1 MKADLDNLS
10 MSRKQISSIVE
21 SERYSITIWNGSI
34 RSGKTVAS
42 VLAFFLAVARAP
54 KTGLI
59 LMVGRTLQTIE
70 RNVLEIMQDEDL
82 YGPLAREVHHTR
94 GSSTAVILGRTVHL
108 IGANDVGAE
117 AKIRGMTAYLALVD
131 EATLLPENFWTQL
144 QGRLSIPG
152 ARCLATTNP
161 DNPEHYLKKKFMD
174 RAHEPGMDI
183 RVWDFYMEDN
193 PQLSPEWIAR
203 KKAEFTGVFYKRF
216 ILGEWVAAE
225 GAVFDTFD
233 HDRHVIRWGDL
244 PEMRWI
250 LGVGI
255 DHGTT
260 NPTHAVMIGHGVD
273 DVLYCMDEWR
283 YKAQSEAARWSNVE
297 LSKGVRDWIATPHHP
312 SDNLDNPP
320 RMTGHVVVDSAA
332 ADFRVQLKQDGTPTV
347 KANKD
352 VLYGIRTLCAL
363 INTGRLKFTDRCPEL
378 LREIPG
384 YVWDEK
390 ASAEG
395 KDQVVKLNDHGIDAV
410 RYLVT
415 TTERKWRR
423 YIKLNELLVPADSE
437 SAEQKPVKRIM
448 S

>member
-1 MKADLDNLS
+1 MSVDLDDLS
-10 MSRKQISSIVE
+10 MSRKQIASIVE
-21 SERYSITIWNGSI
+21 SERYSTTIWNGSI
-34 RSGKTVAS
+34 RSGKTVSS

-59 LMVGRTLQTIE
+59 LIVGRTLQTIE

-94 GSSTAVILGRTVHL
+94 GSSTAVVLGRTVHL

-144 QGRLSIPG
+144 QGRLSVPG

-161 DNPEHYLKKKFMD
+161 DNPEHFLKKKFMD
-174 RAHEPGMDI
+174 RAGEPGMDI

-193 PQLSPEWIAR
+193 PHLSADYIAR

-225 GAVFDTFD
+225 GAVFDMFD
-233 HDRHVIRWGDL
+233 RETHVIPWEEL
-244 PEMRWI
+244 PDMRWI

-260 NPTHAVMIGHGVD
+260 NPTHAVMVGHGVD
-273 DVLYCMDEWR
+273 DVLYVMDEWR
-283 YKAQSEAARWSNVE
+283 YKADSEAARWSNVE
-297 LSKGVRDWIATPHHP
+297 LSKGVRAWIDSAHHP
-312 SDNLDNPP
+312 SDDPDNPP
-320 RMTGHVVVDSAA
+320 KLTAPVFVDSSAL
-332 ADFRVQLKQDGTPTV
+332 DFRVQLKQDGLTNA

-352 VLYGIRTLCAL
+352 VTYGIRTMVAL
-363 INTGRLKFTDRCPEL
+363 MGAGKLKFTDRCPEL
-378 LREIPG
+378 LKEIPA

-395 KDQVVKLNDHGIDAV
+395 KDQVVKLNDHGIDAL
-410 RYLVT
+410 RYLIVT
-415 TTERKWRR
+415 AERKWRR
-423 YIKLNELLVPADSE
+423 YIKLAD
-437 SAEQKPVKRIM
+437 AA
-448 S
+448 

>member
-1 MKADLDNLS
+1 MSVDLDDLS
-10 MSRKQISSIVE
+10 MSRKQIASIVE
-21 SERYSITIWNGSI
+21 SERYSTTIWNGSI
-34 RSGKTVAS
+34 RSGKTVSS

-59 LMVGRTLQTIE
+59 LIVGRTLQTIE

-94 GSSTAVILGRTVHL
+94 GSSTAVVLGRTIHL

-144 QGRLSIPG
+144 QGRLSVPG

-161 DNPEHYLKKKFMD
+161 DNPEHFLKKKFMD
-174 RAHEPGMDI
+174 RAGEPGMDI

-193 PQLSPEWIAR
+193 PHLSADYIAR

-225 GAVFDTFD
+225 GAVFDMFD
-233 HDRHVIRWGDL
+233 RETHVIPWEEL
-244 PEMRWI
+244 PDMRWI

-260 NPTHAVMIGHGVD
+260 NPTHAVMVGHGVD
-273 DVLYCMDEWR
+273 DVLYVMDEWR
-283 YKAQSEAARWSNVE
+283 YKADSEAARWSNVE
-297 LSKGVRDWIATPHHP
+297 LSKGVRAWIDSAHHP
-312 SDNLDNPP
+312 SDDPDNPP
-320 RMTGHVVVDSAA
+320 KLTAPVFVDSSAL
-332 ADFRVQLKQDGTPTV
+332 DFRVQLKQDGLTNA

-352 VLYGIRTLCAL
+352 VTYGIRTMVAL
-363 INTGRLKFTDRCPEL
+363 MGAGKLKFTDRCPEL
-378 LREIPG
+378 LKEIPA

-395 KDQVVKLNDHGIDAV
+395 KDQVVKLNDHGIDAL
-410 RYLVT
+410 RYLIVT
-415 TTERKWRR
+415 AERKWRR
-423 YIKLNELLVPADSE
+423 YIKLAD
-437 SAEQKPVKRIM
+437 AA
-448 S
+448 